1 MPGPCFG
8 HELRSSCPNV
18 PSAASL
24 ALSDRFAAAIQ
35 RSFARYNLNGG
46 GGSVRTS
53 QVRCINSAKPRL
65 GVLGPTTEV
74 LKSLSIALNTPPAFH
89 MEQTKTSQTWQAA
102 PGWHFIHRGS
112 PFLLWPRGHGD
123 GGGPGPVVEDRG
135 IEDPIRLGHR
145 RDLSQPQSSKESAP
159 FPPLLQPEERQKRK
173 AREREPIHSEVDQAA
188 PSPWTWLHG
197 TAPWPRDC

>member
-74 LKSLSIALNTPPAFH
+74 LKSLSIALKTPPAFH

-102 PGWHFIHRGS
+102 QVGISLRGS
-112 PFLLWPRGHGD
+112 PSFVPRGHGD
-123 GGGPGPVVEDRG
+123 GGGPGPIVEDRG

-145 RDLSQPQSSKESAP
+145 RDLSQPRSSNESAP
-159 FPPLLQPEERQKRK
+159 FSPAVATRRK
-173 AREREPIHSEVDQAA
+173 AERKAKEREPIHSEVDQAA